1 MALSYRSLLI
11 SIASIAAVMVWGIA
25 TQGCDKTSSPTA
37 HGDGSIQDAS
47 GRDAQASNDAL
58 PDATARDGALPDA
71 LPDAAKDAGSDGGQ
85 PDGSMGDGGLRT
97 CAAHGGTC
105 TDQVWITC
113 PAGTEPFGKDRQL
126 DCGGH
131 CCVTA
136 PNTSCNQDAE
146 ANCIKG
152 TTCGEVN
159 TCWFA
164 DTQGL
169 ECETGRV
176 CCEWMCDSTN

>member
-11 SIASIAAVMVWGIA
+11 SIAAVMVWGIA
-25 TQGCDKTSSPTA
+25 TPGCDKTSSPTV

-58 PDATARDGALPDA
+58 PDAAARDGA
-71 LPDAAKDAGSDGGQ
+71 LPDAAKDAGFDAAL

-105 TDQVWITC
+105 TDQDWITC
-113 PAGTEPFGKDRQL
+113 PAGTEPFGRDPRL

-136 PNTSCNQDAE
+136 PNASCNQDAA

-152 TTCGEVN
+152 TTCGN
-159 TCWFA
+159 GCWFA
-164 DTQGL
+164 DTNGL

-176 CCEWMCDSTN
+176 CCRWECDSTN